1 VPGVGP
7 GADGDP
13 PGRARPR
20 PARRTPRELME
31 RVFVLVVGSGGEILV
46 GDLDL
51 VLASDALR
59 YELPV

>member
-1 VPGVGP
+1 
-7 GADGDP
+7 
-13 PGRARPR
+13 
-20 PARRTPRELME
+20 ME